1 MKIKKILKFKMFHP
15 SQWVASKEPSFPP
28 ELLNPPTW
36 IEKQMNDA
44 KIEREYE
51 SSLKAKDLEKLVKP
65 EENKSWADKYDKDFA
80 AR

>member
-1 MKIKKILKFKMFHP
+1 MFR
-15 SQWVASKEPSFPP
+15 P

-65 EENKSWADKYDKDFA
+65 EENVSWVDKYDNDFEA
-80 AR
+80 TN

>member
-1 MKIKKILKFKMFHP
+1 MINKSNIFRPTQWFMRKKPMFR
-15 SQWVASKEPSFPP
+15 P

-65 EENKSWADKYDKDFA
+65 EENVSWVDKYDNDFEA
-80 AR
+80 TN